1 MKDKRERPDKDLYY
15 LEIAR
20 QVATRGTCLRRNFG
34 AVIVNEDQI
43 VSTGYAGAPRKMTD
57 CLELGSCLRNELGI
71 PAGKNYEMC
80 RSVHAEMNAL
90 IHASRREM
98 LGGTL
103 YLVGISAEDG
113 GLVPNAEPC
122 KMCKRMIINSGIETV
137 IVLTGPNELRRFDV
151 ATDWLANEQEVF
163 ETHAHGY

>member
-1 MKDKRERPDKDLYY
+1 MKEKPARPDKDLYY
-15 LEIAR
+15 LDIAR

-43 VSTGYAGAPRKMTD
+43 VSTGYAGAPRKMRD

-113 GLVPNAEPC
+113 DLVRNAEPC
-122 KMCKRMIINSGIETV
+122 KMCKRMIINSGIKTV
-137 IVLTGPNELRRFDV
+137 VALIGPDEIRRFDV
-151 ATDWLANEQEVF
+151 ALDWLANEEEVF
-163 ETHAHGY
+163 ETHAPGY